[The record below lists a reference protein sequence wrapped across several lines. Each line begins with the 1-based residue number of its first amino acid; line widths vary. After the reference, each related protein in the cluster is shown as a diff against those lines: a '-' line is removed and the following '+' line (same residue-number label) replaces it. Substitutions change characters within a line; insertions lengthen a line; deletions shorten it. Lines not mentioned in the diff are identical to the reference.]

1 MRTLLQHSQK
11 TEGGGERMKK
21 ILLIIVVLVLLSG
34 ISTDWISR
42 VSEVAGAVWQQF
54 MSIWTAESGAM

>member
-1 MRTLLQHSQK
+1 
-11 TEGGGERMKK
+11 MKK

-54 MSIWTAESGAM
+54 MSIWTAVSGAM